1 MIFVQPTT
9 IQAARA
15 GNMVYAFLEF
25 REQIEHETL
34 EPVSLALNI
43 SLSFTAIIPSKCI
56 YTLPFKANLDCQT
69 FHIEVILTRSTQC
82 RDIDY
87 WIIICASYK

>member
-34 EPVSLALNI
+34 EPVSLTFNVYPRTNAI
-43 SLSFTAIIPSKCI
+43 LSSKCI
-56 YTLPFKANLDCQT
+56 YTLSHSEGIWTAKRFT
-69 FHIEVILTRSTQC
+69 
-82 RDIDY
+82 
-87 WIIICASYK
+87 